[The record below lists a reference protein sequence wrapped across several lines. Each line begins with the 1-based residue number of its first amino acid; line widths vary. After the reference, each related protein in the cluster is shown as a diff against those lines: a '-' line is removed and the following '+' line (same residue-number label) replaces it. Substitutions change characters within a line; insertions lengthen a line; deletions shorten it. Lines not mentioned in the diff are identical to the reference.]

1 MLEILKGMIG
11 EPAPAPLLKSLLESG
26 IAIVSSIA
34 LSVALVTRSIFSLAL
49 TALKD
54 KNNITIKARIEG
66 NFILFVISPPFKFL

>member
-1 MLEILKGMIG
+1 MESSK
-11 EPAPAPLLKSLLESG
+11 PLVKLLFESD

-54 KNNITIKARIEG
+54 KNIITIKARIEG